1 MGFLLKIVE
10 GPNRGAEIALVEGV
24 AVTLGKGDDCD
35 IVLADATLPETPLS
49 VEASADGVA
58 VNGETVQSFHV
69 KTFGATSFAVG
80 PADAQWGEL
89 EWPKADVPEKPEK
102 PDSPEKPVAAEKPE
116 SREAPAEPEKKRR
129 RGCFGCFAALLLLLL
144 AIAVLCWFYR
154 DRLKEVNLLKYFDS
168 SEQPEQSEQP
178 AAEVKTGIAA
188 VAEKYSLSL
197 SESEAGATLS
207 GNLKTRRE
215 RLSATAEAYEAMPGV
230 SLDISDDESMRTSA
244 EDALFTLTEG
254 ALKVAAATN
263 RVVAI
268 VGASPSPGALKK
280 TLETLN
286 ADMPKLR
293 GVDVTGVKFDAAVGR
308 EEPSDGSGGPGSA
321 VASRA
326 ARPSKASKSSR
337 SASPDLP
344 VCGILTAP
352 YPCLVMRD
360 GRRVLEGA
368 TIGGSTI
375 VEIRA
380 DSVVVT
386 NSTGRFEWKP

>member
-1 MGFLLKIVE
+1 M
-10 GPNRGAEIALVEGV
+10 
-24 AVTLGKGDDCD
+24 
-35 IVLADATLPETPLS
+35 
-49 VEASADGVA
+49 
-58 VNGETVQSFHV
+58 
-69 KTFGATSFAVG
+69 
-80 PADAQWGEL
+80 
-89 EWPKADVPEKPEK
+89 
-102 PDSPEKPVAAEKPE
+102 
-116 SREAPAEPEKKRR
+116 
-129 RGCFGCFAALLLLLL
+129 
-144 AIAVLCWFYR
+144 
-154 DRLKEVNLLKYFDS
+154 KYFDS